1 VEICDVLIA
10 LYVILVIALPAAV
23 GAQLVAKNINRAD
36 PTAGFM
42 LLLLAAVPAAAYG
55 FFVPQ
60 GVIVDFQFGLGGPG
74 AYGLGV
80 LVGAAIGTVQRGMPR
95 RA

>member
-1 VEICDVLIA
+1 MLIA

-23 GAQLVAKNINRAD
+23 GAQLVAKDINRAD
-36 PTAGFM
+36 PTPGFM

-55 FFVPQ
+55 FFLPQ
-60 GVIVDFQFGLGGPG
+60 GAIVNFQFGLGGPG
-74 AYGLGV
+74 AYGLG
-80 LVGAAIGTVQRGMPR
+80 LVIGGAIGAVQRWMLR

>member
-1 VEICDVLIA
+1 MLIA
-10 LYVILVIALPAAV
+10 FYIILVIALPAAI
-23 GAQLVAKNINRAD
+23 GALLVAKNINRKD

-42 LLLLAAVPAAAYG
+42 LLLLAAVPALAYG
-55 FFVPQ
+55 FYVPQ
-60 GVIVDFQFGLGGPG
+60 GVIVDFRFDLGGPG

-80 LVGAAIGTVQRGMPR
+80 MIGATVGAFQRWMPQ

>member
-1 VEICDVLIA
+1 MLIA
-10 LYVILVIALPAAV
+10 LYVILVIALPAVV
-23 GAQLVAKNINRAD
+23 GAQLVAREINRND

-42 LLLLAAVPAAAYG
+42 LLVLAAVPAAAYG
-55 FFVPQ
+55 LFIPQ

-80 LVGAAIGTVQRGMPR
+80 VVGAAIGAVQRWMPR

>member
-1 VEICDVLIA
+1 MLIA

-23 GAQLVAKNINRAD
+23 GAQLVARNINRVD

-42 LLLLAAVPAAAYG
+42 LLLLAVVPAAAYG
-55 FFVPQ
+55 LLLPQ
-60 GVIVDFQFGLGGPG
+60 GAIVNFQFGLGGPG

-80 LVGAAIGTVQRGMPR
+80 VVGAAIGAFQRWMPQ